1 MEFSYMQEFS
11 HYPTNQAPP
20 RLTHF
25 IRHGCCRAMLVIAAL
40 LFTLVSAV
48 AKEPPPPEWLN
59 SAVIYCIY
67 PQIFSDRGFQG
78 VTAQLDRL
86 HRLGVNVLWLMPIT
100 PVGQPTRNH
109 PAFGSPYAVQDYYA
123 VNPEYGSE
131 ADLKELIRT
140 AHGLGMKVLLDEVL
154 NHTSW
159 DNLLTV
165 QHPEFYR
172 HSDNNPHDPGSE
184 QVAFTF
190 NDVVQLDYRFP
201 HNGLWTY
208 MDEMLKY
215 WITTYDVDGFRFDT
229 ANNPPGMERM
239 INQDFWLHLR
249 TVLKAAKPDVLL
261 LGEEEDTSLA
271 LAPFEL
277 DYGWNLQ
284 SAVQQAA
291 NGTRKAS
298 DLQGVW
304 KKQTSGWPAG
314 MMHLSLTQNWDL
326 DADLKLYGGALNA
339 MDAAT
344 FNFTLNG
351 VPLLFNG
358 EEVGNDQS
366 GNNTHKP
373 IHWDAPQASAFTRFY
388 TDLLA
393 LRNANPALQQGTMS
407 WEVNSEPAQVVSYL
421 RSSGPSEFLIEIN
434 FSSKVAL
441 GTVTVPAGN
450 LWTDVSPSGSPGGR
464 SHVLPGALELQPH
477 DFAVFERSTIGT
489 ASGIRQPQ
497 TTKPAPAVNSGP
509 R

>member
-1 MEFSYMQEFS
+1 
-11 HYPTNQAPP
+11 
-20 RLTHF
+20 
-25 IRHGCCRAMLVIAAL
+25 V
-40 LFTLVSAV
+40 
-48 AKEPPPPEWLN
+48 
-59 SAVIYCIY
+59 Y
-67 PQIFSDRGFQG
+67 PQIFSTHGFQG

-86 HRLGVNVLWLMPIT
+86 HRLGANVIWLMPIT
-100 PVGQPTRNH
+100 PMGQATPNH

-123 VNPEYGSE
+123 VNPDYGSE
-131 ADLKELIRT
+131 ADLKELVRT

-159 DNLLTV
+159 DNQLTIR
-165 QHPEFYR
+165 HPEFYR

-201 HNGLWTY
+201 HSGLWTY

-215 WITTYDVDGFRFDT
+215 WINTYDVDGFRFDT
-229 ANNPPGMERM
+229 ANNPPGLERM

-284 SAVQQAA
+284 SAVQQVA

-314 MMHLSLTQNWDL
+314 TMHLSLIQNWDL
-326 DADLKLYGGALNA
+326 DADFKIYGGTLNT
-339 MDAAT
+339 MDVAT
-344 FNFTLNG
+344 LNFTLNG

-373 IHWDAPQASAFTRFY
+373 IHWDAPQAQAFTRFY

-393 LRNANPALQQGTMS
+393 LRNANPALQQGAVS
-407 WEVNSEPAQVVSYL
+407 WESNSAPAQVVSYL
-421 RSSGPSEFLIEIN
+421 RSNGTTEFLIEIN
-434 FSSKVAL
+434 FSSKAVQ
-441 GTVTVPAGN
+441 GTVNVPAGRP
-450 LWTDVSPSGSPGGR
+450 WTDVSPSGSPSGR
-464 SHVLPGALELQPH
+464 NHVQPGVLELQPH
-477 DFAVFERSTIGT
+477 DFAVFERSTAG
-489 ASGIRQPQ
+489 A
-497 TTKPAPAVNSGP
+497 NSGLQQAQDA
-509 R
+509 RSTTAANSGQR